1 MKNKIKM
8 LSIALFAAI
17 SVSAC
22 QLTSTADL
30 ATDTI
35 LTSINVDAMQTDLG
49 EYVNSQT
56 ALDEV
61 DSVQVDLLTTLSTG
75 KGAEYILSYQAR
87 ILVAY
92 TTLRNEALERWG
104 ELSQTQ
110 KTNLINLDNQLIALN
125 DKFNNVLNSTGFTS
139 EVLDILYRTTILI
152 TYYKA
157 I

>member
-1 MKNKIKM
+1 MNIKT
-8 LSIALFAAI
+8 IALFGGLAI
-17 SVSAC
+17 GLSGC

-61 DSVQVDLLTTLSTG
+61 DNVQVDLLTTLSTG
-75 KGAEYILSYQAR
+75 EGAEYILSYQAR

-110 KTNLINLDNQLIALN
+110 QTNLINLDNQLIALN
-125 DKFNNVLNSTGFTS
+125 DKFNNVLNSTGFTA
-139 EVLDILYRTTILI
+139 EVLDLLYRTTMLI